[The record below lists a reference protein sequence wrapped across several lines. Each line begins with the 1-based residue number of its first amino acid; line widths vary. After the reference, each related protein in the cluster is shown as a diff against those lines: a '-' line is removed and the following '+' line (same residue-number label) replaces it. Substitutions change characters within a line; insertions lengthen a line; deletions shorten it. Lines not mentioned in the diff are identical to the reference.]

1 MVDFETEGI
10 KKFNF
15 PDAFVRGFLQPED
28 DSILEQVK
36 RNDQIEKE
44 LSVLRELEKQLERK
58 LSSIDIKS
66 QKICMPS

>member
-36 RNDQIEKE
+36 RNNQIEKE
-44 LSVLRELEKQLERK
+44 LIVLREQEKQIEEELA
-58 LSSIDIKS
+58 SIGTE
-66 QKICMPS
+66 P